1 MDLLQPMT
9 IAGLLV
15 GGMGVALLGSVKVP
29 LAGKLNIDEA
39 RMGGLVS
46 MFGLAMIP
54 VIFVTGFLTDQ
65 FGMQAV
71 LWGGSLVMAAS
82 LVMLA
87 HSSSYVAALVAVL
100 LLSAG
105 WSALINVINVL
116 IPLAFADKPEDF
128 VFAMNLGNVFFGLGA
143 FLTPLIM
150 IALLRRAGMISILY
164 ILAGFVLLSPV
175 LAIGVDFAALAPPAP
190 EEGAAS
196 ATAAGMA
203 TLLSMRIVWLCTL
216 AFFFYAPLEAAMAAW
231 ATTYLGD
238 QGVKEGTA
246 SGLLSAFWL
255 TFMATRL
262 ITALALPAGQ
272 ETTLILGLSLACV
285 AVLTGV
291 VMTRGSG
298 MAMAMVIATGGIFGP
313 VFPTIIAVLLGSI
326 PQALHGRAVGLF
338 FAIGAIGWTIV
349 PMLIGAYASRTNLQ
363 RGFLVAIASA
373 MGLCVMALALLRYGS
388 G

>member
-15 GGMGVALLGSVKVP
+15 GGMGMALLGSVKVP

-39 RMGGLVS
+39 RMGVLVS

-54 VIFVTGFLTDQ
+54 VIFVTGFLTDW

-71 LWGGSLVMAAS
+71 LGGGSLVMAAS
-82 LVMLA
+82 LALLA
-87 HSSSYVAALVAVL
+87 RSSSYAAALVAVL

-105 WSALINVINVL
+105 WSALINAINVL
-116 IPLAFADKPEDF
+116 IPLAFADKPEDY
-128 VFAMNLGNVFFGLGA
+128 VFAMNLGSVLFGLGA
-143 FLTPLIM
+143 FLTPLAM
-150 IALLRRAGMISILY
+150 IALLRRAGMISILH
-164 ILAGFVLLSPV
+164 ILAGFVLLLPV
-175 LAIGVDFAALAPPAP
+175 LSIGVDFAALAPPAP

-203 TLLSMRIVWLCTL
+203 TLLRNPIIWMCTL
-216 AFFFYAPLEAAMAAW
+216 AFFFYGPLEAAMAAW
-231 ATTYLGD
+231 TTTYLGD
-238 QGVKEGTA
+238 QGVKEGAA

-262 ITALALPAGQ
+262 ITALTLPAGQ
-272 ETTLILGLSLACV
+272 ETALILGLSLACV

-298 MAMAMVIATGGIFGP
+298 MAMVMVIATGGIFGP
-313 VFPTIIAVLLGSI
+313 VFPTIMAVLLGSI

-349 PMLIGAYASRTNLQ
+349 PMLIGAYARRTNLQ

-373 MGLCVMALALLRYGS
+373 VGFSAMALALFSYGS